1 MSPCQAQKELF
12 VFLPVILN
20 ANASVKSSRCCTGI
34 DSTDNSGMESNGMPG
49 SMTLSSMLLSMTRC
63 SQGALDSINEAI
75 RLETNV
81 GIDLVEPDSF
91 LK

>member
-1 MSPCQAQKELF
+1 
-12 VFLPVILN
+12 
-20 ANASVKSSRCCTGI
+20 
-34 DSTDNSGMESNGMPG
+34 MESNGMPG

-81 GIDLVEPDSF
+81 GIDLIEPASF